1 MGLQMNLRPDSEP
14 TSTHLDGCWILG
26 GLEGEN
32 EERKVGIILG
42 I

>member
-1 MGLQMNLRPDSEP
+1 MNLRPDSEP
-14 TSTHLDGCWILG
+14 TSTHLDGCWILLG

-32 EERKVGIILG
+32 GEREVGIISG